1 VAWANASQAAQRRST
16 SECRTSGANLTACR
30 FGDHL
35 VARVFGNDPGGDHVT
50 VEDEDRNDGVQD
62 A

>member
-1 VAWANASQAAQRRST
+1 
-16 SECRTSGANLTACR
+16 
-30 FGDHL
+30 L